1 MWLFLASSKFSCLAT
16 SFHSDA
22 TEAIIKKEPKE
33 EEEEEENETGEEDE
47 EKEGEGKGAEDKAL
61 SAEEEWKL
69 QHIEEEKTEPVEK
82 LGRIGWMEKQNPY
95 D

>member
-1 MWLFLASSKFSCLAT
+1 ML
-16 SFHSDA
+16 
-22 TEAIIKKEPKE
+22 EQYIKKEPKE

-82 LGRIGWMEKQNPY
+82 LGKIAGCYVFVCSDNVACLYVHSELEWLIGY
-95 D
+95 